1 MVCTADLHLHALF
14 TTAYIYTAD
23 KQSSTGFT
31 QQTEYISTGSRQQIY
46 MDHGYTSRQQTYIYP
61 HGLRNRHMYVYL
73 YGPHSRYIST
83 RPTYIHMNGL
93 HNRTDQKIL
102 NSKRKSLETGEYR
115 KV

>member
-23 KQSSTGFT
+23 KQSSTGAT
-31 QQTEYISTGSRQQIY
+31 QQTEYTSIQGLDNRYTVHK
-46 MDHGYTSRQQTYIYP
+46 DHGYTSRQQTYIYP
-61 HGLRNRHMYVYL
+61 HGLRNRHI
-73 YGPHSRYIST
+73 YGLHCRYIST

-102 NSKRKSLETGEYR
+102 NSKRKIREKEEYR